1 MNSNIVESP
10 KQRNGILIV
19 MLMGA
24 FVTILNQ
31 TLMNVALPSIMNE
44 FKITASQGQW
54 LSTGFMLVNG
64 VMIPMTAFLIE
75 RFTTRQLYLFAMIAF
90 AIGTTIGGFA
100 TSYPILIVG
109 RMVQAVGAGV
119 VMPLLT
125 VVILNL
131 FPPNRRGKAMGL
143 IGLAMNFAPAIGPT
157 LSGWIVEQFD
167 WRNLFF
173 IIIPFALLD
182 VIVAAFLLKNVGKR
196 TFPKLDV
203 LGVIMSTIGF
213 GSLLLG
219 FSNAGD
225 HDWLTLKVF
234 GFILI
239 GLIVLF
245 IFVLYQNWARTPLL
259 NFKVFKSSTFTFTSI
274 ISFFVI
280 MGLFG
285 GMLLLPIF
293 LQSVRGFSPLDSGL
307 VLLPGAVMMAALS
320 PITGIMFDR
329 YGAKYLTIIGLT
341 IMTVA
346 TFMFTNLSE
355 STTLTYIT
363 IVQAVRSLGMAM
375 VLMPLQ
381 TAALN
386 ALPLQLASH
395 GSAMY
400 NTLRQVAG
408 SIGTAFL
415 ITVMSKSASHFGKNL
430 GASDVVGKTKQEIA
444 NHVLIHGIE
453 TAFLV
458 AAIISLV
465 AVILSLFIKNTTRDP
480 IVTKTTAATK
490 DTQEIA

>member
-1 MNSNIVESP
+1 MNMKAASTSV
-10 KQRNGILIV
+10 KRNGILIV

-31 TLMNVALPSIMNE
+31 TLMNVALPSIMRD
-44 FKITASQGQW
+44 FGITASQGQW

-75 RFTTRQLYLFAMIAF
+75 RFTTRQLYLFAMITF

-100 TSYPILIVG
+100 TDYTMLIAG
-109 RMVQAVGAGV
+109 RMVQAIGAGI

-125 VVILNL
+125 VVVLNL
-131 FPPNRRGKAMGL
+131 FPMERRGRAMGL

-157 LSGWIVEQFD
+157 LSGWIVEQYD

-173 IIIPFALLD
+173 IIIPFAILD
-182 VIVAAFLLKNVGKR
+182 IVVAIFLLKNVGKR

-225 HDWLTLKVF
+225 HAWLTWKVA
-234 GFILI
+234 GFIVL
-239 GLIVLF
+239 GLVVLGL
-245 IFVLYQNWARTPLL
+245 FVRYQTSSKAPLL
-259 NFKVFKSSTFTFTSI
+259 NFRVFKYPTFALTTS
-274 ISFFVI
+274 ISFFVV

-293 LQSVRGFSPLDSGL
+293 LQTVRGFSPLESGL
-307 VLLPGAVMMAALS
+307 VLLPGALVTAVLS
-320 PITGIMFDR
+320 PVTGVMFDR
-329 YGAKYLTIIGLT
+329 FGAKYLSLVGLIIMAGS
-341 IMTVA
+341 
-346 TFMFTNLSE
+346 TFMFTNLDE
-355 STTLTYIT
+355 STTLTYIIIIQT
-363 IVQAVRSLGMAM
+363 IRSAGMAM
-375 VLMPLQ
+375 VMMPLQ

-386 ALPLQLASH
+386 SLPLNLAAH
-395 GSAMY
+395 GSAMF
-400 NTLRQVAG
+400 NTMRQVAG
-408 SIGTAFL
+408 SIGTAAL
-415 ITVMSKSASHFGKNL
+415 ITVMSKSAASFARHL
-430 GASDVVGKTKQEIA
+430 GPEDVMDKTKTEIA

-458 AAIISLV
+458 AG
-465 AVILSLFIKNTTRDP
+465 ILSIIACILALFIQKNNSAMAP
-480 IVTKTTAATK
+480 IVKKTEEA
-490 DTQEIA
+490 

>member
-1 MNSNIVESP
+1 MKAASTSV
-10 KQRNGILIV
+10 KRNGILIV

-31 TLMNVALPSIMNE
+31 TLMNVALPSIMRD
-44 FKITASQGQW
+44 FGITASQGQW

-75 RFTTRQLYLFAMIAF
+75 RFTTRQLYLFAMITF

-100 TSYPILIVG
+100 TDYTMLIAG
-109 RMVQAVGAGV
+109 RMVQAIGAGI

-125 VVILNL
+125 VVVLNL
-131 FPPNRRGKAMGL
+131 FPMERRGRAMGL

-157 LSGWIVEQFD
+157 LSGWIVEQYN

-173 IIIPFALLD
+173 IIIPFAILD
-182 VIVAAFLLKNVGKR
+182 IVVAIFLLKNVGKR

-225 HDWLTLKVF
+225 HAWLTWKVA
-234 GFILI
+234 GFIVL
-239 GLIVLF
+239 GLVVLGL
-245 IFVLYQNWARTPLL
+245 FVRYQTSSKAPLL
-259 NFKVFKSSTFTFTSI
+259 NFRVFKYPTFALTTS
-274 ISFFVI
+274 ISFFVV

-293 LQSVRGFSPLDSGL
+293 LQTVRGFSPLESGL
-307 VLLPGAVMMAALS
+307 VLLPGALVTAVLS
-320 PITGIMFDR
+320 PVTGVMFDR
-329 YGAKYLTIIGLT
+329 FGAKYLSLVGLIIMAGS
-341 IMTVA
+341 
-346 TFMFTNLSE
+346 TFMFTNLDE
-355 STTLTYIT
+355 STTLTYIIIIQT
-363 IVQAVRSLGMAM
+363 IRSAGMAM
-375 VLMPLQ
+375 VMMPLQ

-386 ALPLQLASH
+386 SLPLNLAAH
-395 GSAMY
+395 GSAMF
-400 NTLRQVAG
+400 NTMRQVAG
-408 SIGTAFL
+408 SIGTAAL
-415 ITVMSKSASHFGKNL
+415 ITVMSKSAASFARHL
-430 GASDVVGKTKQEIA
+430 GPEDVMDKTKTEIA

-458 AAIISLV
+458 AG
-465 AVILSLFIKNTTRDP
+465 ILSVIACILALFIQKNNSAMAP
-480 IVTKTTAATK
+480 IVKKTEEA
-490 DTQEIA
+490 

>member
-465 AVILSLFIKNTTRDP
+465 AVILSLFINNTTRDP

-490 DTQEIA
+490 DTQETA

>member
-1 MNSNIVESP
+1 MNMKAASTSV
-10 KQRNGILIV
+10 KRNGILIV

-31 TLMNVALPSIMNE
+31 TLMNVALPSIMRD
-44 FKITASQGQW
+44 FGITASQGQW

-75 RFTTRQLYLFAMIAF
+75 RFTTRQLYLFAMITF

-100 TSYPILIVG
+100 TDYTMLIAG
-109 RMVQAVGAGV
+109 RMVQAIGAGI

-125 VVILNL
+125 VVVLNL
-131 FPPNRRGKAMGL
+131 FPMERRGRAMGL

-157 LSGWIVEQFD
+157 LSGWIVEQYD

-173 IIIPFALLD
+173 IIIPFAILD
-182 VIVAAFLLKNVGKR
+182 IVVAIFLLKNVGKR

-225 HDWLTLKVF
+225 HAWLTWKVA
-234 GFILI
+234 GFIVL
-239 GLIVLF
+239 GLIVLGL
-245 IFVLYQNWARTPLL
+245 FVRYQTSSKAPLL
-259 NFKVFKSSTFTFTSI
+259 NFRVFKYPTFALTTS
-274 ISFFVI
+274 ISFFVV

-293 LQSVRGFSPLDSGL
+293 LQTVRGFSPLESGL
-307 VLLPGAVMMAALS
+307 VLLPGALVTAVLS
-320 PITGIMFDR
+320 PVTGVMFDR
-329 YGAKYLTIIGLT
+329 FGAKYLSLVGLIIMAGS
-341 IMTVA
+341 
-346 TFMFTNLSE
+346 TFMFTNLDE
-355 STTLTYIT
+355 STTLTYIIIIQT
-363 IVQAVRSLGMAM
+363 IRSAGMAM
-375 VLMPLQ
+375 VMMPLQ

-386 ALPLQLASH
+386 SLPLNLAAH
-395 GSAMY
+395 GSAMF
-400 NTLRQVAG
+400 NTMRQVAG
-408 SIGTAFL
+408 SIGTAAL
-415 ITVMSKSASHFGKNL
+415 ITVMSKSAASFARHL
-430 GASDVVGKTKQEIA
+430 GPEDVMDKTKTEIA

-458 AAIISLV
+458 AG
-465 AVILSLFIKNTTRDP
+465 ILSVIACILALFIQKNNSAMAP
-480 IVTKTTAATK
+480 IVKKTEEA
-490 DTQEIA
+490 

>member
-1 MNSNIVESP
+1 MNMKAASTSV
-10 KQRNGILIV
+10 KRNGILIV

-31 TLMNVALPSIMNE
+31 TLMNVALPSIMRD
-44 FKITASQGQW
+44 FGITASQGQW

-75 RFTTRQLYLFAMIAF
+75 RFTTRQLYLFAMITF

-100 TSYPILIVG
+100 TDYTMLIAG
-109 RMVQAVGAGV
+109 RMVQAIGAGI

-125 VVILNL
+125 VVVLNL
-131 FPPNRRGKAMGL
+131 FPMERRGRAMGL

-157 LSGWIVEQFD
+157 LSGWIVEQYD

-173 IIIPFALLD
+173 IIIPFAILD
-182 VIVAAFLLKNVGKR
+182 IVVAIFLLKNVGKR

-225 HDWLTLKVF
+225 HAWLTWKVA
-234 GFILI
+234 GFIVL
-239 GLIVLF
+239 GLVVLGL
-245 IFVLYQNWARTPLL
+245 FVRYQTSSKAPLL
-259 NFKVFKSSTFTFTSI
+259 NFRVFKYPTFALTTS
-274 ISFFVI
+274 ISFFVV

-293 LQSVRGFSPLDSGL
+293 LQTVRGFSPLESGL
-307 VLLPGAVMMAALS
+307 VLLPGALVTAVLS
-320 PITGIMFDR
+320 PVTGVMFDR
-329 YGAKYLTIIGLT
+329 FGAKYLSLVGLIIMAGS
-341 IMTVA
+341 
-346 TFMFTNLSE
+346 TFMFTNLDE
-355 STTLTYIT
+355 STTLTYIIIIQT
-363 IVQAVRSLGMAM
+363 IRSAGMAM
-375 VLMPLQ
+375 VMMPLQ

-386 ALPLQLASH
+386 SLPLNLAAH
-395 GSAMY
+395 GSAMF
-400 NTLRQVAG
+400 NTMRQVAG
-408 SIGTAFL
+408 SIGTAAL
-415 ITVMSKSASHFGKNL
+415 ITVMSKSAASFARHL
-430 GASDVVGKTKQEIA
+430 GPEDVMDKTKTEIA

-458 AAIISLV
+458 AG
-465 AVILSLFIKNTTRDP
+465 ILSVIACILALFIQKNNSAMAP
-480 IVTKTTAATK
+480 IVKKTEEA
-490 DTQEIA
+490 

>member
-1 MNSNIVESP
+1 MKAASTSV
-10 KQRNGILIV
+10 KRNGILIV

-31 TLMNVALPSIMNE
+31 TLMNVALPSIMRD
-44 FKITASQGQW
+44 FGITASQGQW

-75 RFTTRQLYLFAMIAF
+75 RFTTRQLYLFAMITF

-100 TSYPILIVG
+100 TDYTMLIAG
-109 RMVQAVGAGV
+109 RMVQAIGAGI

-125 VVILNL
+125 VVVLNL
-131 FPPNRRGKAMGL
+131 FPMERRGRAMGL

-157 LSGWIVEQFD
+157 LSGWIVEQYD

-173 IIIPFALLD
+173 IIIPFAILD
-182 VIVAAFLLKNVGKR
+182 IVVAIFLLKNVGKR

-225 HDWLTLKVF
+225 HAWLTWKVA
-234 GFILI
+234 GFIVL
-239 GLIVLF
+239 GLVVLGL
-245 IFVLYQNWARTPLL
+245 FVRYQTSSKAPLL
-259 NFKVFKSSTFTFTSI
+259 NFRVFKYPTFALTTS
-274 ISFFVI
+274 ISFFVV

-293 LQSVRGFSPLDSGL
+293 LQTVRGFSPLESGL
-307 VLLPGAVMMAALS
+307 VLLPGALVTAVLS
-320 PITGIMFDR
+320 PVTGVMFDR
-329 YGAKYLTIIGLT
+329 FGAKYLSLVGLIIMAGS
-341 IMTVA
+341 
-346 TFMFTNLSE
+346 TFMFTNLDE
-355 STTLTYIT
+355 STTLTYIIIIQT
-363 IVQAVRSLGMAM
+363 IRSAGMAM
-375 VLMPLQ
+375 VMMPLQ

-386 ALPLQLASH
+386 SLPLNLAAH
-395 GSAMY
+395 GSAMF
-400 NTLRQVAG
+400 NTMRQVAG
-408 SIGTAFL
+408 SIGTAAL
-415 ITVMSKSASHFGKNL
+415 ITVMSKSAASFARHL
-430 GASDVVGKTKQEIA
+430 GPEDVMDKTKTEIA

-458 AAIISLV
+458 AG
-465 AVILSLFIKNTTRDP
+465 ILSVIACILALFIQKNNSAMAP
-480 IVTKTTAATK
+480 IVKKTEEA
-490 DTQEIA
+490 